1 MDWSCP
7 RGFPSKNTGGDCRFL
22 LQGIFPT
29 QGSNPCLLQRETD
42 FLPLHHLGKPRRPMK
57 TNDSAQK
64 PSGKEKEFFLI
75 QPFILFSAPLADWMR
90 STHTESES
98 EFDQSYLTLCEPMDC
113 SLPGSTVHGIFQA
126 RILQWVAISFSRR
139 SSRPRDWTQVSRI
152 VGRHFT
158 IWATREVQANFSA
171 QLSNSNFNLIQKHP
185 HRHT

>member
-1 MDWSCP
+1 MHAQSCP
-7 RGFPSKNTGGDCRFL
+7 TLCFPMDCSLPGSSIHEIFQARILELGCHFL

-98 EFDQSYLTLCEPMDC
+98 EVAQSYLTLCDPMDC

-126 RILQWVAISFSRR
+126 KILQWVAISFSRR
-139 SSRPRDWTQVSRI
+139 SSRPRD
-152 VGRHFT
+152 
-158 IWATREVQANFSA
+158 
-171 QLSNSNFNLIQKHP
+171 
-185 HRHT
+185 